1 MGEEEAVN
9 EPTDL
14 NGDNRG
20 ALLLSRN
27 DLITPANRFYVQDYF
42 FVKECVK
49 YGEVETKKIAGKYNI
64 SDLLTKFTS
73 VGVMQFLRPWMT
85 GWDQRPLPDGNGQI
99 K

>member
-1 MGEEEAVN
+1 M
-9 EPTDL
+9 
-14 NGDNRG
+14 
-20 ALLLSRN
+20 
-27 DLITPANRFYVQDYF
+27 QDYF